1 MDTSSN
7 DRGPPETKAPSLHE
21 AENASLISGTGTLE
35 TPQKHAADVTP
46 KLCTPQTFKSPLN
59 FSTVTVEQLGITP
72 ESFVKNSSGKSSF
85 YRKKSRRRSAIGA
98 RGSPETNHLIRFMAQ
113 QRALKSTEKSP
124 LALGSPFQGSP
135 GLYRNVNSLRERI
148 SAFQSAFHS
157 KESEKM
163 ASCPETSEAEGSEVT
178 GLAKKEGQGGGWQ
191 PGFPAE
197 SSSKRR
203 KISSESSSKDGLGH
217 AGGSGVDPQTPR
229 SSVDTRRAAGASL
242 APPEISPECRLSQS
256 GCIAEWV
263 PCPAVTEAS
272 NGLEVADC
280 VAGTGS
286 GDAVPLA
293 TPPTEVSGT
302 SVPEGRS
309 PPPPV
314 CRREVSPTE
323 TFVLRSVLKKPCV
336 KPSLDSL
343 QEHHTNLCDDGMH
356 PSLTSNLLN
365 CCKEQKAEDQENCKV
380 PTFLNMRKRKRVT
393 FGEELSPEVF
403 DESLPAN
410 TPLRRGGTP
419 ARQKDFG
426 SLSLQLPEE
435 SPVPEPLPQPDFDAK
450 GEDLENIE
458 PLQISFAALSP
469 NKSSISETLSGTDTF
484 SSSNNQKKISSW
496 KAGRLARTSNRRNQ
510 LTSVTEENVSNL
522 HNVEAQ
528 PCKEKKVNRRK
539 SQDTKYA
546 NRAVSKKKQVF
557 KSGRKKKRKGKKSV
571 EKSLYGER
579 EIASK
584 KPLLSPIP
592 ELPEGSEAT
601 PSVPGIRRPH
611 SEHLFEFH
619 LVLWPIIKCE
629 QGTRSYTRTKIK
641 TLPHA
646 TSLELVFKSG
656 RKKKRKGK
664 KSVEKSLYGERE
676 IASKK
681 PLLSPIPELPEGS
694 EATPSVPGIRRPH
707 SDDFS
712 STGKLGNLEL
722 LKTPAKRETLLLQSP
737 DLHLQQGL
745 HGADAFELCC
755 SDVTGSSLPMA
766 TSDEDS
772 DANADTDDSANI
784 PKAEN
789 EQEFESEL
797 KTELETESS
806 HASSASVTREHRV
819 SDNPRPD
826 LIPQLQEVAVAGQIV
841 EKLCQ
846 IFKTAKDINIKLK
859 EQDDFVA
866 TEGKLQCNSMSDSQQ
881 EFNSLEDVLIKKSKE
896 SESHSED
903 AESQPAESGS
913 VTGCRGGKCG
923 QLSLCR
929 SDAHSVCSQ
938 QSGNHSPSYGG
949 VGSSAEVSLRNSE
962 LCKDLSDAIEQAF
975 QRTSSETK
983 VRRSTRLQKN
993 SENQGLVWLSLPF
1006 PSTSQKAKRRTIC
1019 SLDRREFES
1028 SSPRKETVC
1037 SGQNPGVVTSVSGEE
1052 SSQGQAALGSRVPGK
1067 RRKSFCAFPKEKA
1080 ESLGGEN

>member
-496 KAGRLARTSNRRNQ
+496 KAGRLARTSNRRN

-546 NRAVSKKKQVF
+546 NRAVSKKKQ
-557 KSGRKKKRKGKKSV
+557 
-571 EKSLYGER
+571 
-579 EIASK
+579 
-584 KPLLSPIP
+584 
-592 ELPEGSEAT
+592 
-601 PSVPGIRRPH
+601 
-611 SEHLFEFH
+611 
-619 LVLWPIIKCE
+619 
-629 QGTRSYTRTKIK
+629 
-641 TLPHA
+641 
-646 TSLELVFKSG
+646 VFKSG

>member
-1 MDTSSN
+1 
-7 DRGPPETKAPSLHE
+7 
-21 AENASLISGTGTLE
+21 
-35 TPQKHAADVTP
+35 
-46 KLCTPQTFKSPLN
+46 
-59 FSTVTVEQLGITP
+59 
-72 ESFVKNSSGKSSF
+72 
-85 YRKKSRRRSAIGA
+85 
-98 RGSPETNHLIRFMAQ
+98 
-113 QRALKSTEKSP
+113 
-124 LALGSPFQGSP
+124 
-135 GLYRNVNSLRERI
+135 
-148 SAFQSAFHS
+148 
-157 KESEKM
+157 M

-611 SEHLFEFH
+611 S
-619 LVLWPIIKCE
+619 
-629 QGTRSYTRTKIK
+629 
-641 TLPHA
+641 
-646 TSLELVFKSG
+646 
-656 RKKKRKGK
+656 
-664 KSVEKSLYGERE
+664 
-676 IASKK
+676 
-681 PLLSPIPELPEGS
+681 
-694 EATPSVPGIRRPH
+694 
-707 SDDFS
+707 DDFS

>member
-611 SEHLFEFH
+611 S
-619 LVLWPIIKCE
+619 
-629 QGTRSYTRTKIK
+629 
-641 TLPHA
+641 
-646 TSLELVFKSG
+646 
-656 RKKKRKGK
+656 
-664 KSVEKSLYGERE
+664 
-676 IASKK
+676 
-681 PLLSPIPELPEGS
+681 
-694 EATPSVPGIRRPH
+694 
-707 SDDFS
+707 DDFS